1 MKPSIASHRNT
12 KPLLLEERKERK
24 EVRRNDRN
32 TKVNLKDPMA
42 VNIAVVKVLRSGA
55 KANEKRLEGW

>member
-1 MKPSIASHRNT
+1 MKLTIASHRNT
-12 KPLLLEERKERK
+12 KPLILEERKERK

-32 TKVNLKDPMA
+32 AKVSLKDPMV
-42 VNIAVVKVLRSGA
+42 VNTAVVKVPRRVE